1 MIAEHTAWR
10 LRAATLA
17 DLDAID
23 AIERV
28 TLPTD
33 AWSREAIASEL
44 SGPHGHYLAAVD
56 EQGEIIGYAGLL
68 APRGSGQG
76 DIQTIAV
83 AESHRRQG
91 VGAALLDALLA
102 EADARDARELFLE
115 VRADNPNAE
124 ALYATRGFE
133 RIAIRPN
140 YYQPDGVDAIIMKAV
155 RA

>member
-1 MIAEHTAWR
+1 MSDSVSWH
-10 LRAATLA
+10 LRGATIA

-28 TLPTD
+28 TFPTD

-56 EQGEIIGYAGLL
+56 DHGEIIGYAGLL

-83 AESHRRQG
+83 VEAHRRRG
-91 VGAALLDALLA
+91 IGAALLDALLA
-102 EADARDARELFLE
+102 EAEAREAHELFLE

-124 ALYATRGFE
+124 ALYATRGFQ

-140 YYQPDGVDAIIMKAV
+140 YYQPDGVDAVIMKAV